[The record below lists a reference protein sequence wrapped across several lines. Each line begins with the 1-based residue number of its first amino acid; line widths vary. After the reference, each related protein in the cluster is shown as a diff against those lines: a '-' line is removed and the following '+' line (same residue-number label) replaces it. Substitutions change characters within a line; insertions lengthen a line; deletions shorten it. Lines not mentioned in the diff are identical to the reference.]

1 MHPTSIVNL
10 FLNTWKV
17 TINDEI
23 FARVIEKV
31 ICINMDV
38 IIVKFIILTRGNR
51 YYQFILKIKQKE
63 H

>member
-17 TINDEI
+17 TIDDEI

-31 ICINMDV
+31 ICINVDV
-38 IIVKFIILTRGNR
+38 IIVKFIIFDKG
-51 YYQFILKIKQKE
+51 K
-63 H
+63 